1 LVDSKNGRPRLV
13 HLLPIVVA
21 ELAQFPGG
29 LEGTGRLFS
38 SHAGGRLRELLKMTL
53 EAARVVLPSR
63 VAFHVFC
70 HTWATWMRQHG
81 GLDTYDL
88 VKTNRWADPESA
100 DRYAHVVISEQARKA
115 DLLPVERRKA
125 KA

>member
-1 LVDSKNGRPRLV
+1 
-13 HLLPIVVA
+13 
-21 ELAQFPGG
+21 
-29 LEGTGRLFS
+29 
-38 SHAGGRLRELLKMTL
+38 
-53 EAARVVLPSR
+53 
-63 VAFHVFC
+63 
-70 HTWATWMRQHG
+70 MRQHG